1 MNRKEYL
8 IFIAINSLLCE
19 LSEEEIEEILPEQY
33 EIYKK
38 IEEEIKK
45 KGGENEELW
54 GSYTIIKR
62 R

>member
-8 IFIAINSLLCE
+8 IFIAINSLLYE

-38 IEEEIKK
+38 VKEEIKK
-45 KGGENEELW
+45 KGGENEEL
-54 GSYTIIKR
+54 
-62 R
+62 

>member
-38 IEEEIKK
+38 VKEEIKK
-45 KGGENEELW
+45 KGGENEEL
-54 GSYTIIKR
+54 
-62 R
+62 